1 MSMDKMIPLMLDGI
15 KDTLY
20 MTTVSTLFAYL
31 LGLPIAILL
40 VLTAPSGL
48 KPQKLVYRLLDMIV
62 NIFRSIPFLILMIL
76 VIPVTRAIA
85 GKAYGSTATIVPLV
99 IAAAPYVARMIES
112 SLLEV
117 DPGVIEAA
125 QSMGATPAQI
135 IWKVLLPESMSSI
148 VAQLTT
154 VIISLVGESA
164 MAGAVGGGGL
174 GDLATATSASA
185 RKSCWP
191 PSSSSSY
198 SSSSSSSSA
207 TRLPSAW
214 TRDKK
219 GGIHMKKVLALI
231 AALVVATLA
240 FAGCGG
246 SQSPSSSS
254 SSSAAQTSGTKTLKV
269 GATSVPHAEIL
280 EAAKPLLEKE
290 GIKLDIVEF
299 NDYVQPN
306 LALNDKELDANFF
319 QHDPYLQNFM
329 EEHKEVKLV
338 SAGGVHIEPMGIY
351 SKKVKDLKDL
361 KEGATISIP
370 NDPTNGGRALL
381 LLQKAG
387 LLKLKDGVN
396 EKATLQDIAENPK
409 NFKFQEVEAAQV
421 PRTLDDVDAA
431 IINSNF
437 AMQVQLDPT
446 KDSLFIE
453 DSTSPYVNIVAVRQG
468 DENRPEI
475 QALMKVLHSQEIKDF
490 INNKYKGAV
499 VPAF

>member
-1 MSMDKMIPLMLDGI
+1 
-15 KDTLY
+15 
-20 MTTVSTLFAYL
+20 
-31 LGLPIAILL
+31 
-40 VLTAPSGL
+40 
-48 KPQKLVYRLLDMIV
+48 
-62 NIFRSIPFLILMIL
+62 
-76 VIPVTRAIA
+76 
-85 GKAYGSTATIVPLV
+85 
-99 IAAAPYVARMIES
+99 
-112 SLLEV
+112 
-117 DPGVIEAA
+117 
-125 QSMGATPAQI
+125 
-135 IWKVLLPESMSSI
+135 
-148 VAQLTT
+148 
-154 VIISLVGESA
+154 
-164 MAGAVGGGGL
+164 
-174 GDLATATSASA
+174 
-185 RKSCWP
+185 
-191 PSSSSSY
+191 
-198 SSSSSSSSA
+198 
-207 TRLPSAW
+207 
-214 TRDKK
+214 
-219 GGIHMKKVLALI
+219 MKKVLALI

-246 SQSPSSSS
+246 SQSSSSSS

-269 GATSVPHAEIL
+269 GATAVPHAEIL

-490 INNKYKGAV
+490 ITNKYKGAV
-499 VPAF
+499 VPALSLIHI